1 MMAALRNFREIKA
14 PHKMVILGEMR
25 ELGDYSTEEHRKV
38 VEFLQKSDCEQVWLV
53 GESFKAVAPE
63 AFRTFTDVEEV
74 KEAIAKNPLRNLLI
88 LIKGSNG
95 TKLFQLPEL
104 L

>member
-1 MMAALRNFREIKA
+1 MKVDN
-14 PHKMVILGEMR
+14 KMLILGEMR
-25 ELGDYSTEEHRKV
+25 ELGDISDAEH
-38 VEFLQKSDCEQVWLV
+38 QKIVDFIAQNDSLNSALVWLV
-53 GESFKAVAPE
+53 GDAFFKTDCRYRK
-63 AFRTFTDVEEV
+63 FKDVEEV
-74 KEAIAKNPLRNLLI
+74 KSAINEDKPKGYSI